1 MQREKLWNTNYIR
14 AWSTNFMLNFSFMLL
29 MPVLPLYLKEQFSA
43 DKDTIGLV
51 LSGYALTALLT
62 RPLSG
67 FVVDRYKRKVVLL
80 LSNFLFFI
88 FFGGYMVAGSLLFF
102 FVMRTLHGAPMGLV
116 TVANSTVAIDVLP
129 SSRRAEGIGY
139 YGLSNNLSS
148 AISPLLGLMLY
159 ELTGNF
165 QLLFLMALVAAGL
178 ALHINWGIRLNPRE
192 QVMNNRPLSLDRFFL
207 LKGWPLSIS
216 MACFS
221 MSYGVLSTYL
231 AIYGKEQLNMA
242 AGSGWFFTLLS
253 VGLIVSRLFGA
264 RTLRMGQITQNA
276 SHGVIVSAF
285 GYALFALVQHPVAYY
300 ASALIIGLGN
310 GHMFPAFQT
319 MFINLGRN
327 NQRGTANSTLLTAWD
342 LGIGLGIVVG
352 GWVIEHFSYTATF
365 GMAAVVNL
373 AGTLYFLLYVRAH
386 FLRNKLRD

>member
-1 MQREKLWNTNYIR
+1 
-14 AWSTNFMLNFSFMLL
+14 MLNFSFMLL
-29 MPVLPLYLKEQFSA
+29 MPVLPLYLKEQFGA

-67 FVVDRYKRKVVLL
+67 FVVDRYKRRMVLL
-80 LSNFLFFI
+80 LCNLLFFI
-88 FFGGYMVAGSLLFF
+88 FFGGYMVAGSLLWF
-102 FVMRTLHGAPMGLV
+102 FVFRTLHGAPMGLV

-139 YGLSNNLSS
+139 YGMSNNLSS

-165 QLLFLMALVAAGL
+165 HLLFLMALVAAGL
-178 ALHINWGIRLNPRE
+178 VLLSNWCINLNPRE
-192 QVMNNRPLSLDRFFL
+192 QVVNKRPISLDRFFL
-207 LKGWPLSIS
+207 LKGWPLAIS
-216 MACFS
+216 MTCFA
-221 MSYGVLSTYL
+221 MSYGVISTYL
-231 AIYGKEQLNMA
+231 AIYGKEQLGMTS
-242 AGSGWFFTLLS
+242 GTGWFFTLLS
-253 VGLIVSRLFGA
+253 IGLIVSRLFGA
-264 RTLRMGQITQNA
+264 RSLRMGQITENA

-342 LGIGLGIVVG
+342 LGIGLGIIVG
-352 GWVIEHFSYTATF
+352 GWMIEHYSYAATF
-365 GMAAVVNL
+365 GMAAVVNV
-373 AGTLYFLLYVRAH
+373 AGMLYFLLHARAH
-386 FLRNKLRD
+386 FLKNKLR

>member
-1 MQREKLWNTNYIR
+1 
-14 AWSTNFMLNFSFMLL
+14 MLNFSFMLL
-29 MPVLPLYLKEQFSA
+29 MPVLPLYLKEQFGA

-67 FVVDRYKRKVVLL
+67 FVVDRYKRRTVLL

-88 FFGGYMVAGSLLFF
+88 FFGGYMVAGSLLWF
-102 FVMRTLHGAPMGLV
+102 FVFRTLHGAPMGLV

-139 YGLSNNLSS
+139 YGMSNNLSS

-165 QLLFLMALVAAGL
+165 HLLFLMALVAAGL
-178 ALHINWGIRLNPRE
+178 ALLINWGIKLNPRE
-192 QVMNNRPLSLDRFFL
+192 QVVNKRPISLDRFFL
-207 LKGWPLSIS
+207 LKGWPLAIS
-216 MACFS
+216 MTCFA
-221 MSYGVLSTYL
+221 MSYGVISTYL
-231 AIYGKEQLNMA
+231 AIYGKEQLGMTS
-242 AGSGWFFTLLS
+242 GTGWFFTLLS
-253 VGLIVSRLFGA
+253 IGLIVSRLFGA
-264 RTLRMGQITQNA
+264 RSLRMGQLTENA

-342 LGIGLGIVVG
+342 LGIGLGIIVG
-352 GWVIEHFSYTATF
+352 GWMIEHYSYAATF
-365 GMAAVVNL
+365 GMAAVVNV
-373 AGTLYFLLYVRAH
+373 AGTLYFLLHARAH
-386 FLRNKLRD
+386 FLKNKLR